1 MESPI
6 VLIGPYLSGK
16 STIRGLLAEALGV
29 DQCSLNP
36 FEDWEL
42 CERYFAQ
49 LGFDESEAQRAL
61 DTGGSDGL
69 YAYEKRF
76 QAYAVERC
84 LADHRNRVI
93 ELGAAF
99 SVYEDE
105 GLLRQVRTALAPHPG
120 VVLLLP
126 SPDVEESYRVLRE
139 RYWQLLDIDFN
150 EYYIKQHSNHDLATH
165 TVYTAGKTP
174 EQTRD
179 EILDML
185 GASGSSVTDVL
196 LIGPPAAGKSTIT
209 NLLGARLGLPQFG
222 LDEVDWAEYADTR
235 YDEETARGIWEEQGL
250 RGWYRYMQPVWAR
263 AMGRILAEHRGHIID
278 FGAGHSVYEDDAL
291 FERVRSA
298 MRGYEHIVLLL
309 PSPDLDES
317 VRILRE
323 RPRSTIAG
331 VDANRHFIE
340 HPSNRVLAKHVV
352 YTNGRTP
359 EQTRDELLG
368 LLHR

>member
-16 STIRGLLAEALGV
+16 STIRTLLAAALGV

-49 LGFDESEAQRAL
+49 LGFDESEAQRAM
-61 DTGGSDGL
+61 DTGGSDAL

-84 LADHRNRVI
+84 LADHPDRVI

-105 GLLRQVRTALAPHPG
+105 GLFGQVRTALGPHPG

-139 RYWQLLDIDFN
+139 RYRELLDVDFN
-150 EYYIKQHSNHDLATH
+150 EHYVKHHANHDLATH

-179 EILDML
+179 EILDRL
-185 GASGSSVTDVL
+185 GGSGTAVADIL
-196 LIGPPAAGKSTIT
+196 LIGPPAAGKSTIS
-209 NLLGARLGLPQFG
+209 NLLGSRLGLPQLG
-222 LDEVDWAEYADTR
+222 LDEVDWAEYADAG
-235 YDEETARGIWEEQGL
+235 YDEETARGIREERGL

-263 AMGRILAEHRGHIID
+263 AMARVLAGHRGHIID

-291 FERVRSA
+291 FERVQSA
-298 MRGYEHIVLLL
+298 LRGYEHVVLLL

-317 VRILRE
+317 VRILRD
-323 RPRSTIAG
+323 RPRSTISG
-331 VDANRHFIE
+331 IDANRYFIE
-340 HPSNRVLAKHVV
+340 HPSNRVLAKHIV
-352 YTNGRTP
+352 YTNKRTP
-359 EQTRDELLG
+359 EQTRDEVLG

>member
-250 RGWYRYMQPVWAR
+250 RA
-263 AMGRILAEHRGHIID
+263 
-278 FGAGHSVYEDDAL
+278 
-291 FERVRSA
+291 
-298 MRGYEHIVLLL
+298 
-309 PSPDLDES
+309 
-317 VRILRE
+317 
-323 RPRSTIAG
+323 
-331 VDANRHFIE
+331 
-340 HPSNRVLAKHVV
+340 
-352 YTNGRTP
+352 
-359 EQTRDELLG
+359 
-368 LLHR
+368 